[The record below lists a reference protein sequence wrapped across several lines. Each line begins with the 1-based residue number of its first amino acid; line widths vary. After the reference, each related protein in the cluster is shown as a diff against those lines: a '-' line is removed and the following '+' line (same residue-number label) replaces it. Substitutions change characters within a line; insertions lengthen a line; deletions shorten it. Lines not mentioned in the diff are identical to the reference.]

1 MPEPVGK
8 IRIRLSVEDATHAS
22 LRVLA
27 AKSGL
32 SMSAYCEAVVLDA
45 VRSGRVV
52 KDEPTKGK
60 KK

>member
-1 MPEPVGK
+1 MPEPDGK
-8 IRIRLSVEDATHAS
+8 TRIRLSVEDAAHAS

-32 SMSAYCEAVVLDA
+32 SMSAYCEAVVMEA
-45 VRSGRVV
+45 VRKERVV

-60 KK
+60 K